1 MNNLAYQ
8 LYSARNLPLE
18 DALPMVAAAG
28 YTQVE
33 GYRANVEDPKKLQ
46 RLLDNNGL
54 RMVSLHVGYDEL
66 KNSMQETI
74 ALVKELDINHLVCPY
89 LNADQRPDTKEGWS
103 NIASE
108 LAEFNAEISSV
119 GRDFAWHNHDFE
131 FQRLADGSLP
141 IRTMLDEAPDMH
153 WEIDIGWIARVGQDP
168 MSWIR
173 TYADRISAVHLKD
186 VARAGEC
193 EDEDGWA
200 DVGHGTVDWAAVV
213 QELTKTDCEHF
224 IVEHDNPS
232 DIERFTQRSF
242 SAVAGWT
249 LG

>member
-1 MNNLAYQ
+1 MKNISYQ
-8 LYSARNLPLE
+8 LYSARNIPLE
-18 DALPMVAAAG
+18 DALPMVAEAG

-33 GYRANVEDPKKLQ
+33 GYRATIEDP
-46 RLLDNNGL
+46 RLLQTLLEQSGL
-54 RMVSLHVGYDEL
+54 SIVSLHVGYDEL
-66 KNSMQETI
+66 KNNMKQTL
-74 ALVKELDINHLVCPY
+74 ALARELDINHLVCPY
-89 LNADQRPDTKEGWS
+89 LQADQRPATKEGWS
-103 NIASE
+103 EIASE

-131 FQRLADGSLP
+131 FMRLADGSLP
-141 IRTMLDEAPDMH
+141 IRTMLDEAPDMR

-173 TYADRISAVHLKD
+173 TYLDRISAVHLKD

-200 DVGHGTVDWAAVV
+200 DVGYGTVDWPAVL
-213 QELTKTDCEHF
+213 QELSKSDCEHF

-232 DIERFTQRSF
+232 DIGRFTRRSF
-242 SAVAGWT
+242 TTVSDWNPA
-249 LG
+249 